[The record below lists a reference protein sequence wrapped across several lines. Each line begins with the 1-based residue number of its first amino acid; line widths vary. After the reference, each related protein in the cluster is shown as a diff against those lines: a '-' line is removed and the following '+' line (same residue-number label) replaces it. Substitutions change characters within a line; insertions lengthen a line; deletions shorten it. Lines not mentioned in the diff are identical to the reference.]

1 MIPVTA
7 EVEAV
12 MNADAAW
19 CADLFT
25 FTLKSGVVLR
35 YTSADID
42 VTWGGNT
49 WLSRTVEG
57 APLIERGEIT
67 YEPGLTVD
75 QLEITIH
82 TDETMA
88 VSGLPWPHAIR
99 VGLLND
105 ATVEV
110 WRAVSLL
117 GEPVAGIIPRF
128 VGKVG
133 PCNPGRMRSTITV
146 ESLLAY
152 LSAPVPRNVYQ
163 PSCSNTVYDDA
174 CGLNRAAHETV
185 VTVTSVSLD
194 STTIDISGASLTVDQ
209 YLGGFAR
216 FVGTVGGNVNQQV
229 TIKSNSAGQIVLLY
243 PFPASLL
250 IGQQL
255 ALAPGCP
262 KTTTACNG
270 FGNIVRFRGHPH
282 VPVPETAI

>member
-1 MIPVTA
+1 MISVTPA
-7 EVEAV
+7 VEAV

-42 VTWGGNT
+42 VTWGGQT
-49 WLSRTVEG
+49 WQSKTAEG

-82 TDETMA
+82 TDETMG

-117 GEPVAGIIPRF
+117 GQPVAGIIPRF

-163 PSCSNTVYDDA
+163 PSCSNTVYDNA
-174 CGLNRAAHETV
+174 CGLNRAARETV

-194 STTIDISGASLTVDQ
+194 STTINVSGAALVASV
-209 YLGGFAR
+209 YVGGFAR
-216 FVGTVGGNVNQQV
+216 FVGVVGGNINQQV
-229 TIKSNSAGQIVLLY
+229 TVSDNTAGQITLLY
-243 PFPASLL
+243 PFPAALL
-250 IGQQL
+250 IGQQI

-262 KTTTACNG
+262 KTTAACIN
-270 FGNIVRFRGHPH
+270 FSNLPRFRGHPH